1 MKVYCTILHPLGRFL
16 RPLQHHLLP
25 TVSDERVFGGASGGV
40 YYDHYLPILRPLS
53 YDHYVIACLRLGVCA
68 RVCVRVRVGVY
79 VRVRGSHHNQPQ
91 PLYVAAA
98 AAQ

>member
-40 YYDHYLPILRPLS
+40 YYDLYLPIFRPLS
-53 YDHYVIACLRLGVCA
+53 YDHYLVVCGC
-68 RVCVRVRVGVY
+68 VVFGEVRVD
-79 VRVRGSHHNQPQ
+79 
-91 PLYVAAA
+91 VA
-98 AAQ
+98 